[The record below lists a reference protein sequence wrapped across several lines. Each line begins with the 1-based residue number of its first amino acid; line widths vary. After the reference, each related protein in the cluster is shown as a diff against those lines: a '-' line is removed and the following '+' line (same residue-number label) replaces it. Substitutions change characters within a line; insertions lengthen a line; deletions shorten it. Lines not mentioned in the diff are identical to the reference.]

1 MYAALHISYMLYLQ
15 SLEVIKSASEQI
27 QQNKNFAKIL
37 ELVLVMGNELN
48 KATNKP
54 LASAFKVSSLIQV
67 SLEVILPAS
76 LGGKLCKIYVI
87 Y

>member
-1 MYAALHISYMLYLQ
+1 M
-15 SLEVIKSASEQI
+15 IKSASEQI

-67 SLEVILPAS
+67 SLEEVILPTS
-76 LGGKLCKIYVI
+76 VGGKLCKVCV
-87 Y
+87 